1 MIHDTLKKDKKRII
15 EEDDMNLVCLDLEG
29 VLIPEIWVT
38 FAKERGIPELE
49 RSTREEPGFDK
60 LMKYRLS
67 ILKEHG
73 LGIQEI
79 TETIAKMEPMKGAK
93 EFLDD
98 LRDEVEVILVSD
110 TFRQF
115 VFPLMKK
122 LGRPTIF
129 CNELIISER
138 GEITDYK
145 MRIGE
150 SKLTAVK
157 ALQSIGFETIAA
169 GDSYNDLDMIKASK
183 AGFLFRST
191 EQIKKEHP
199 ELRAFEKYEDLLKA
213 IKESL

>member
-1 MIHDTLKKDKKRII
+1 
-15 EEDDMNLVCLDLEG
+15 MNLVCLDLEG

-38 FAKERGIPELE
+38 FARERGIPELE

-73 LGIQEI
+73 LGINEI
-79 TETIAKMEPMKGAK
+79 TETIAKMEPMEGAK
-93 EFLDD
+93 DFLDE
-98 LRDEVEVILVSD
+98 LRDMTEVILVSD

-115 VFPLMKK
+115 VGPLMKK
-122 LGRPTIF
+122 LGRPVIF
-129 CNELIISER
+129 CNELIIGEN

-191 EQIKKEHP
+191 EKIKEEHP
-199 ELRAFEKYEDLLKA
+199 ELQAFTEYKDLLQA
-213 IKESL
+213 IKSAM

>member
-1 MIHDTLKKDKKRII
+1 
-15 EEDDMNLVCLDLEG
+15 MNVVCLDLEG

-67 ILKEHG
+67 ILKKHG
-73 LGIQEI
+73 LGIHEI
-79 TETIAKMEPMKGAK
+79 TETVSKMEPMEEAK
-93 EFLDD
+93 AFLDE
-98 LRDEVEVILVSD
+98 LRDTTEVILVSD

-115 VFPLMKK
+115 VGPLMKK
-122 LGRPTIF
+122 LGRPVIF
-129 CNELIISER
+129 CNELVIADN
-138 GEITDYK
+138 GEIVDYK

-169 GDSYNDLDMIKASK
+169 GDSYNDLDMIRASK

-191 EQIKKEHP
+191 DQIKAEHP
-199 ELRAFEKYEDLLKA
+199 ELQSFEEYADLLAA
-213 IKESL
+213 IKGAM

>member
-1 MIHDTLKKDKKRII
+1 
-15 EEDDMNLVCLDLEG
+15 MNLVCLDLEG

-38 FAKERGIPELE
+38 FARERGIPELE

-67 ILKEHG
+67 ILKKHG
-73 LGIQEI
+73 LGIHDI
-79 TETIAKMEPMKGAK
+79 TETIAGMEPMEGAK
-93 EFLDD
+93 EFLDE
-98 LRDEVEVILVSD
+98 LRDMTEVILVSD

-115 VFPLMKK
+115 VSPLMKK
-122 LGRPTIF
+122 LGRPVIF
-129 CNELIISER
+129 CNELVIADS

-191 EQIKKEHP
+191 EKIKEEHP
-199 ELRAFEKYEDLLKA
+199 ELQCFEEYHDLLAA
-213 IKESL
+213 IKKAM

>member
-1 MIHDTLKKDKKRII
+1 
-15 EEDDMNLVCLDLEG
+15 MNVVCLDLEG

-67 ILKEHG
+67 ILKKHG
-73 LGIQEI
+73 LGINEI
-79 TETIAKMEPMKGAK
+79 TETVSKMEPMEGAK
-93 EFLDD
+93 AFLDE
-98 LRDEVEVILVSD
+98 LRDTTEVILVSD

-115 VFPLMKK
+115 VGPLMKK
-122 LGRPTIF
+122 LGRPVIF
-129 CNELIISER
+129 CNELVIADN
-138 GEITDYK
+138 GEIVDYK

-191 EQIKKEHP
+191 DQIKAEHP
-199 ELRAFEKYEDLLKA
+199 ELQSFEEYADLLSA
-213 IKESL
+213 IKGAM

>member
-1 MIHDTLKKDKKRII
+1 
-15 EEDDMNLVCLDLEG
+15 MNLVCLDLEG

-67 ILKEHG
+67 ILKKHQ
-73 LGIQEI
+73 LGIHEI
-79 TETIAKMEPMKGAK
+79 AETIAKMEPMEGAK
-93 EFLDD
+93 EFLDS
-98 LRDEVEVILVSD
+98 LREEVEVILVSD

-115 VFPLMKK
+115 VSPLMKK

-129 CNELIISER
+129 CNELIISES

-199 ELRAFEKYEDLLKA
+199 ELQAFEKYEDLLKA
-213 IKESL
+213 IKASF

>member
-1 MIHDTLKKDKKRII
+1 
-15 EEDDMNLVCLDLEG
+15 MNVVCLDLEG

-67 ILKEHG
+67 ILKKHG
-73 LGIQEI
+73 LGIHEI
-79 TETIAKMEPMKGAK
+79 TETVSKMEPMEGAK
-93 EFLDD
+93 AFLDE
-98 LRDEVEVILVSD
+98 LRDTTEVILVSD

-115 VFPLMKK
+115 VGPLMKK
-122 LGRPTIF
+122 LGRPVIF
-129 CNELIISER
+129 CNELVIADN
-138 GEITDYK
+138 GEIVDYK

-169 GDSYNDLDMIKASK
+169 GDSYNDLDMIRASK

-191 EQIKKEHP
+191 DQIKAEHP
-199 ELRAFEKYEDLLKA
+199 ELQSFEEYADLLAA
-213 IKESL
+213 IKGAM

>member
-1 MIHDTLKKDKKRII
+1 
-15 EEDDMNLVCLDLEG
+15 MNLVCLDLEG

-115 VFPLMKK
+115 VSPLMKK

>member
-1 MIHDTLKKDKKRII
+1 
-15 EEDDMNLVCLDLEG
+15 MNLVCLDLEG

-38 FAKERGIPELE
+38 FARERGIPELE

-73 LGIQEI
+73 LTIHDI
-79 TETIAKMEPMKGAK
+79 TETISKMEPMEGAK
-93 EFLDD
+93 DFLDE
-98 LRDEVEVILVSD
+98 LRDMTEVILVSD

-115 VFPLMKK
+115 VSPLMKK
-122 LGRPTIF
+122 LGRPVIF
-129 CNELIISER
+129 CNELVIAEN

-191 EQIKKEHP
+191 DKIKAEHP
-199 ELRAFEKYEDLLKA
+199 ELQCFTEYHDLLSA
-213 IKESL
+213 IKNAM